1 MLGKVL
7 QSPEFD
13 AEDDLRSGILPDIH
27 YHMLAFTV
35 NNGYSWREVTL
46 LWEVFQD
53 LLNKFQGELLPG
65 LDADQ
70 HKYKCLEKAIKKIH
84 IPM

>member
-1 MLGKVL
+1 
-7 QSPEFD
+7 
-13 AEDDLRSGILPDIH
+13 
-27 YHMLAFTV
+27 MLAFTV

-53 LLNKFQGELLPG
+53 LLNKLQGELLPG

-70 HKYKCLEKAIKKIH
+70 YT
-84 IPM
+84 

>member
-13 AEDDLRSGILPDIH
+13 AEDDLRSVILPDIH

-53 LLNKFQGELLPG
+53 LLNKLQGELLPG

-70 HKYKCLEKAIKKIH
+70 YT
-84 IPM
+84 

>member
-13 AEDDLRSGILPDIH
+13 AEDDSRSRVLPDIH
-27 YHMLAFTV
+27 YDMLAFIV

-46 LWEVFQD
+46 LREVFQD
-53 LLNKFQGELLPG
+53 LLNKLQGELLPG

-70 HKYKCLEKAIKKIH
+70 YT
-84 IPM
+84 

>member
-7 QSPEFD
+7 QSPDFD
-13 AEDDLRSGILPDIH
+13 AEDDLRSGVLPDIH
-27 YHMLAFTV
+27 YDMLAFIV

-46 LWEVFQD
+46 LREVFQD
-53 LLNKFQGELLPG
+53 LLNKLQGELLPG

-70 HKYKCLEKAIKKIH
+70 YT
-84 IPM
+84 

>member
-13 AEDDLRSGILPDIH
+13 AEDDSRSRVLPDIH
-27 YHMLAFTV
+27 YDMLAFIV

-70 HKYKCLEKAIKKIH
+70 HKYKFLEKAIKKIH